1 MAIKWF
7 QTAAYLAKRLT
18 TTPGALRV
26 KLGRAGIKASRMSLV
41 DGKWTGEY
49 DDVTVTKIEK
59 LYAKPPKIGRPK
71 KRRSK

>member
-7 QTAAYLAKRLT
+7 QTAAYLAKKLN

-26 KLGRAGIKASRMSLV
+26 KLGRGGIRADRMSLV

-49 DDVTVTKIEK
+49 DEDTVKRIKK
-59 LYAKPPKIGRPK
+59 LYEKPPKIGRPK